1 MFRVSSCVE
10 CGIVIRV
17 PTTPENLLIAQ
28 NNGLIQNNALIV
40 ETNHN
45 NWVLCK
51 KKENI
56 QK

>member
-45 NWVLCK
+45 N
-51 KKENI
+51 
-56 QK
+56 